1 MGRIGDPALFVGLLA
16 AHPTFVIAG
25 ERVGAERR
33 PMTGSAKQSNLGVVA
48 ALLAMTGL
56 ALRRRHLLRREAA
69 VEGLALGGH
78 VDQKLWRGEAR
89 AVFGLELMA
98 ELDEFLR
105 AHKIDVGQ
113 RTTGKR
119 CFNSSISRVSGSR
132 CLGCNPANCDHRLF
146 WPLPFSG

>member
-1 MGRIGDPALFVGLLA
+1 PFVGLLA

-119 CFNSSISRVSGSR
+119 RKAKPEDRADIGLAHIGDDMILHGARGF
-132 CLGCNPANCDHRLF
+132 HR
-146 WPLPFSG
+146 